1 MRWRVIAL
9 VSLGVNIILAA
20 AWWAAVR
27 QESIRLAAGAAA
39 LAQAAAVPA
48 RTNLVVRRQSFSW
61 HEIEAADFR
70 TYAANLRQVGCPE
83 QTVRDILIAEVNA
96 LYSRRHAL
104 ELVTPEQQWWRSE
117 PDTNLDHAATQR
129 ARALEQERRGLL
141 TSLLGTNW
149 EGGDLVSLP
158 RPSRPGVVLDGPVLG
173 ALSAETKQAIQNIN
187 VLSQD
192 RLQAYLDAQRSA
204 GKEPDPVEL
213 ARLRQQTRDDLTRV
227 LSPPDLEEYL
237 LRYSQNASELRTQFG
252 LLRSFNPTPEEFRAV
267 FRATDPLDPRIQ
279 LLADAS
285 DAGSLEARQ
294 ALEDQR
300 ENAIKIALG
309 PKRYEEYRMLQ
320 DPVYRDAVA
329 AAQEAGTP
337 EAAQTIYAINLATMV
352 EQNRIRGDTNLT
364 AEQRNI
370 ELKRV
375 ELEQLQAN
383 TVAAGQA
390 LPPEPPPLPPLP
402 PVPPPRKFYV
412 LGPGDSAA
420 TIGLMYGL
428 PASVIK
434 AANPRVDFNKL
445 KPGVAITIPPSPP
458 LPPNLP

>member
-9 VSLGVNIILAA
+9 VSLGVNIVLAA
-20 AWWAAVR
+20 AWLLTVR
-27 QESIRLAAGAAA
+27 QESVKVAAGAAA
-39 LAQAAAVPA
+39 LAQASAVPA
-48 RTNLVVRRQSFSW
+48 KTNVIVRRQYFSW
-61 HEIEAADFR
+61 REIEASDFP
-70 TYAANLRQVGCPE
+70 TYAANLRQIGCPE

-96 LYSRRHAL
+96 LYSRKRAL

-117 PDTNLDHAATQR
+117 PDTNLVHAA
-129 ARALEQERRGLL
+129 AEKVRALEQERRGLL

-149 EGGDLVSLP
+149 EGGDLVSIP

-173 ALSAETKQAIQNIN
+173 ALPAETKQAIQNTN

-192 RLQAYLDAQRSA
+192 RMEAYLDTQRSA

-213 ARLRQQTRDDLTRV
+213 AKLRQQTRDDLARV
-227 LSPPDLEEYL
+227 LSPPDLEEFL

-252 LLRSFNPTPEEFRAV
+252 LLRSFDPTPDEFRAV

-279 LLADAS
+279 LLAGANDP
-285 DAGSLEARQ
+285 GSLEARK

-337 EAAQTIYAINLATMV
+337 EAAQTIYAINLATLA

-364 AEQRNI
+364 AEQKNL
-370 ELKRV
+370 ELKRI

-383 TVAAGQA
+383 TVATGQD
-390 LPPEPPPLPPLP
+390 LPPEPPPLPPMP
-402 PVPPPRKFYV
+402 PQKKLYV

-420 TIGLMYGL
+420 TIALMYGL
-428 PASVIK
+428 PVSAIK

-445 KPGVAITIPPSPP
+445 RPGVAITIPQSPLAP
-458 LPPNLP
+458 GTSP